1 MNTVECPECG
11 VDVVFPDGTILGE
24 VLTCDNCGAM
34 LDVVSLDPPEVMLFE
49 EEEK

>member
-1 MNTVECPECG
+1 MTTVPCPECG
-11 VDVVFPDGTILGE
+11 VDVAFPEGAVVGE
-24 VLTCDNCGAM
+24 ILTCANCGAL